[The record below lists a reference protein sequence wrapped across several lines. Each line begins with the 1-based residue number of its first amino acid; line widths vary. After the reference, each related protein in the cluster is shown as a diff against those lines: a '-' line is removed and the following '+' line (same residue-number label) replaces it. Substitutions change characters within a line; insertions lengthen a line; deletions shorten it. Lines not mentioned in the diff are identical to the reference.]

1 MTDTSTTILT
11 YEQKVFLLAHN
22 ENTFASWVRNTF
34 ALISFN
40 MIFLFLFK
48 QKKYHNYFLIIPLI
62 SMMLMIFSIYNYKKK
77 QDSIVNSETG
87 EELMLYYNIGLD
99 YINLLYVIS
108 FFILIISILYFIN
121 IV

>member
-1 MTDTSTTILT
+1 MTAILT
-11 YEQKVFLLAHN
+11 YPQKVSLLARN
-22 ENTFASWVRNTF
+22 ENTFAGWIRNTF

-48 QKKYHNYFLIIPLI
+48 KKKYHNYFLIIPLI
-62 SMMLMIFSIYNYKKK
+62 SMLLMIFSIYNYKKK
-77 QDSIVNSETG
+77 QDSIVNSVTG

-99 YINLLYVIS
+99 YIYLLYVIS
-108 FFILIISILYFIN
+108 FFVLIFSILYFIN